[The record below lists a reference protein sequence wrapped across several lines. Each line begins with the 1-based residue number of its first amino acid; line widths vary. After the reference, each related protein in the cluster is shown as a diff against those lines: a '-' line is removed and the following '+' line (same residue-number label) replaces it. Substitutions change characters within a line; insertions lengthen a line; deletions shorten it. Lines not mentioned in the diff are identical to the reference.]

1 MEKGFADP
9 CSTTFKNRIMNA
21 LLVGQS
27 ALISDP
33 AGRAEVTLTLTIL
46 VTINQAMQIY
56 LIIELLKIVSV

>member
-56 LIIELLKIVSV
+56 QIIELLKIVSV

>member
-1 MEKGFADP
+1 
-9 CSTTFKNRIMNA
+9 MNA

-56 LIIELLKIVSV
+56 QIIELLKIVSV